1 MKLVSY
7 HKNVTK
13 QRLRTP
19 KSPTCHRDVGRGEAG
34 EGGVDFGPAFTTCPL
49 PRFFFGP
56 TLQLAPPLA
65 LDFQTFP
72 AVSYP
77 MRTRCWDP
85 KKPIL

>member
-49 PRFFFGP
+49 PRFFWPHVTTRP
-56 TLQLAPPLA
+56 TPGLRFSDLPCSVISNENEVLG
-65 LDFQTFP
+65 
-72 AVSYP
+72 S
-77 MRTRCWDP
+77 
-85 KKPIL
+85 